1 MRSFVFAFLFLVACR
16 GGEDDIPYS
25 PTPPERQEVT
35 LPDGRWLLT
44 FTLPDG
50 WRRDG
55 NPEPGFRYVL
65 DDRRMCLAI
74 RLERPAFERAEAD
87 ARASDADIRAFE
99 PGPGWPFVG
108 VVLSYRGPPDEALL
122 EAFKRSFRIERR

>member
-1 MRSFVFAFLFLVACR
+1 MRPFIFAFLFLAACR
-16 GGEDDIPYS
+16 GDDVRYS
-25 PTPPERQEVT
+25 PSPPEDQVVT

-65 DDRRMCLAI
+65 GERRLTLAI
-74 RLERPAFERAEAD
+74 RLERPAFEHAEAE
-87 ARASDADIRAFE
+87 ARAAVAEVRAFE
-99 PGPGWPFVG
+99 PGTGWPFVG
-108 VVLSYRGPPDEALL
+108 VVLSYRGPPDVHMLD
-122 EAFKRSFRIERR
+122 AFVRGFKIERR